1 VGGPFMEQSSSLR
14 LFGRVFLVAILV
26 LVAVWILRPL
36 LPALAWAGVLALATW
51 PAREWLIRKGMTTS
65 GAAILL
71 TLLVGILIVGP
82 LIIVAIEMAREAVV
96 VVRTVQE
103 LKEIGL
109 GTPSWVLQVPFLGD
123 YVASWWR
130 DHLADPDAAKELLGR
145 AESLDF
151 IHWTR
156 SLGSEAVN
164 RLVILAFTLLTLFF
178 AYRDSPTIAS
188 QSRIIAD
195 RLFGPSGEHLG
206 EEAIVAIRATV
217 NGLVLVGLAE
227 GAALGFAYAVAGVSH
242 PVLFGFA
249 TALLATVPFGAT
261 AVFVIACFTLVIQSR
276 ITAAVLL
283 FVFATI
289 VVFVADHFVRP
300 ALIGASTRLP
310 FLWVLLGIFGG
321 LETFGLIGLFVGP
334 AIMAAVIAIW
344 REGAKPATP
353 DAPVGA

>member
-1 VGGPFMEQSSSLR
+1 MEQSSSLR

-26 LVAVWILRPL
+26 LVAIWILRPL

-65 GAAILL
+65 GAAISL

-82 LIIVAIEMAREAVV
+82 LIVLAIEMARETVV
-96 VVRTVQE
+96 IVRTVHE
-103 LKEIGL
+103 LREIGL

-123 YVASWWR
+123 YVASWWQ
-130 DHLADPDAAKELLGR
+130 DYLADPDAAKELLGR

-151 IHWTR
+151 MHWTR

-178 AYRDSPTIAS
+178 AYRDSPTIAK

-206 EEAIVAIRATV
+206 GEAIVAIRATV

-227 GAALGFAYAVAGVSH
+227 GAVLGFAYAVAGVSH

-261 AVFVIACFTLVIQSR
+261 AVFVIACFTLIMQSR

-283 FVFATI
+283 FVFASI